1 MGYEIL
7 PLTKLIEHFE
17 RLPGV
22 GKKSAQR
29 LAFYVLNMPKEKAE
43 DFAASILDARE
54 KIHYCSVCQNITDQQ
69 DLFPLPG
76 SQSGSFDSLCGRG
89 SPGCAGF

>member
-29 LAFYVLNMPKEKAE
+29 LAFYVLNMPKEMCIR
-43 DFAASILDARE
+43 D
-54 KIHYCSVCQNITDQQ
+54 SVLTA
-69 DLFPLPG
+69 LLAHGVFPIIVAQPL
-76 SQSGSFDSLCGRG
+76 
-89 SPGCAGF
+89 